1 MTNILCVKWG
11 TKYSSQ
17 YVNNLYAGC
26 KKYYPSKFKF
36 ICYTDDTN
44 GINPEIVCHQIESD
58 LEGWWL
64 KLECLNLYN
73 DGTNILLDLDL
84 VFLNKLE
91 RLNAVKTRT
100 VSVLYSSWKEGYL
113 QPRAREIFPT
123 LYNSS
128 VMKWEGNQGGEIF
141 KYFQKHKDMILFKYQ
156 GIDRFLFN
164 EPVDVDLLPT
174 GIAYSYWKGVRYM
187 KDTTPEKL
195 RDDYEICI
203 VNHNPKPHE
212 IDTWIRDYWNVSEAT

>member
-1 MTNILCVKWG
+1 MDNIICVKWG
-11 TKYSSQ
+11 DKYSAD
-17 YVNNLYAGC
+17 YVNNLYEMV
-26 KKYYPSKFKF
+26 KRYYPSSFRF
-36 ICYTDDTN
+36 ICYTDDSTDLHC
-44 GINPEIVCHQIESD
+44 ETKVIESD

-64 KLECLNLYN
+64 KLECLNLYR
-73 DGTNILLDLDL
+73 GETNILLDLDIAI
-84 VFLNKLE
+84 LNPLE
-91 RLNAVKTRT
+91 RLHSVKTRT

-113 QPRAREIFPT
+113 QPRAREMFPT

-128 VMKWEGNQGGEIF
+128 VMKWHGTQGLDIYN
-141 KYFQKHKDMILFKYQ
+141 YFCKHKQAILFKYQ

-164 EPVDVDLLPT
+164 EPVDVDTLPT
-174 GIAYSYWKGVRYM
+174 GIAYSYWKGVRYG

-212 IDTWIRDYWNVSEAT
+212 IDGWIQDYWNVSQTT